1 MQSMT
6 LNRKPVIIAAFVL
19 AVAFSS
25 CATVNTSYRIIE
37 ATEDTRVKIVSYA
50 RQYAARDSEY
60 LLGGRPYLEKNGTL
74 VIDCSGLI
82 VRVCQY
88 AVNGTKYSLL
98 FDDATVRT
106 LYSNFTSTINE
117 PSPGDFIFMGEGN
130 PPTHMGIFIRRDG
143 NDIYFIDATLKEA
156 DEINGYDAVDGVT
169 LRHYPKDDPRFL
181 SFARLLVKQGGLQ

>member
-1 MQSMT
+1 MKKKTPNQKT
-6 LNRKPVIIAAFVL
+6 TIIAAIL
-19 AVAFSS
+19 LIIAISS
-25 CATVNTSYRIIE
+25 CATINTSYKIIE
-37 ATEDTRVKIVSYA
+37 AAEDTRAKIVSYA
-50 RQYAARDSEY
+50 RQYAERDSEY

-74 VIDCSGLI
+74 FIDCSGLI

-117 PSPGDFIFMGEGN
+117 PSPGDFIFMGESN
-130 PPTHMGIFIRRDG
+130 PPTHMGIFISMDE
-143 NDIYFIDATLKEA
+143 NDIYFIDATQKEA

-169 LRHYPKDDPRFL
+169 LRHYRKDDPRFL
-181 SFARLLVKQGGLQ
+181 SFARLLVKQ